1 MLCPTSVIIAGI
13 LAAAASA
20 APLQIAKRG
29 TSGAGEATL
38 HPFETDMAMTSA
50 GLCAL
55 PAGNIAGGFHM
66 MASIPS
72 IDPATACTSCIK
84 ITNTGQWPSD

>member
-1 MLCPTSVIIAGI
+1 MLYTTSVITMGI
-13 LAAAASA
+13 LAASATNA
-20 APLQIAKRG
+20 APLSVAKRG

-72 IDPATACTSCIK
+72 IDPATACASCIK
-84 ITNTGQWPSD
+84 ITNTGQ